1 MKHIFLFIFVLIS
14 AEVLAGDKMSL
25 ARRMGREF
33 KAEWIEDIKQDIK
46 DNDLD
51 ELLTRELKEEE
62 LTKLKCPKYNSFTEE
77 DRLKFWV
84 LFMAGIAASESAF
97 DPKCFYEEPGTHDSF
112 GLLQIDGPNS
122 RAHGCVKRDGT
133 KPSGGKEGKEE
144 GKDMYDPEINLRCGM
159 YIVRNQLSR
168 SSELFYK
175 GSYWAVLRVGRKG
188 HERFL
193 RFIHQNINQI
203 PACQ

>member
-1 MKHIFLFIFVLIS
+1 M
-14 AEVLAGDKMSL
+14 
-25 ARRMGREF
+25 
-33 KAEWIEDIKQDIK
+33 
-46 DNDLD
+46 
-51 ELLTRELKEEE
+51 
-62 LTKLKCPKYNSFTEE
+62 
-77 DRLKFWV
+77 
-84 LFMAGIAASESAF
+84 
-97 DPKCFYEEPGTHDSF
+97 
-112 GLLQIDGPNS
+112 
-122 RAHGCVKRDGT
+122 KRDGT

-159 YIVRNQLSR
+159 YIVRNQLRR